1 MNSSLG
7 TSSRPHGQ
15 PKMKLALA
23 PRRSRSP
30 ARNPPPAPKTPTR
43 NKEPTREHKRS
54 FPIAQR
60 KTTNP
65 PPVTNAPTRK
75 KKPQGEHKSPFP
87 IAQRKNTN
95 LPLRPSTRS
104 RSPSP
109 SPSTGKGGNKSL
121 TTSMVGNLIRRRA
134 DAVVDSGNPSSAIK
148 RRRAQPRRRYKEAT
162 LYTSE
167 RRFRSLLPLRRLP
180 GRRRRSRP
188 AESRRKSCS
197 ASLSPFPLSLY
208 CRRLG

>member
-95 LPLRPSTRS
+95 LPLRPSTP
-104 RSPSP
+104 SPSP

-162 LYTSE
+162 LYTFGADSAAS
-167 RRFRSLLPLRRLP
+167 SLSGAFPAAGDEA
-180 GRRRRSRP
+180 GRRNRARRAAPPLCRLFPSH
-188 AESRRKSCS
+188 
-197 ASLSPFPLSLY
+197 SL
-208 CRRLG
+208 

>member
-60 KTTNP
+60 KTT
-65 PPVTNAPTRK
+65 
-75 KKPQGEHKSPFP
+75 
-87 IAQRKNTN
+87 TN
-95 LPLRPSTRS
+95 LMQTEAAK
-104 RSPSP
+104 
-109 SPSTGKGGNKSL
+109 TGKPPWKSKEHAPAPDL
-121 TTSMVGNLIRRRA
+121 NPETS
-134 DAVVDSGNPSSAIK
+134 SSP
-148 RRRAQPRRRYKEAT
+148 PRRR
-162 LYTSE
+162 
-167 RRFRSLLPLRRLP
+167 LLAPP
-180 GRRRRSRP
+180 HG
-188 AESRRKSCS
+188 
-197 ASLSPFPLSLY
+197 
-208 CRRLG
+208 